1 MDVNLIRIVDK
12 RIGIPLC
19 FILSMINKGIILFK
33 KPKRISNPQKILF
46 IELFEMGSMV
56 LAYSLFK
63 KTKELFP
70 NAKFYFLTSKKNQ
83 YTIDLLNIVPK
94 ENIIKIN
101 ADNFI
106 TLLITTLK
114 VIYTLRRQK
123 IDIAIDMELFAR
135 FTAILAYLIGA
146 KNTVGYYK
154 YTQEGLYRG
163 TMQTHKVEYNPHIHI
178 AHNLLNLIYAVALPE
193 KQIPYSKRKIIM
205 SDIVVPKIH
214 MSYIEKQNIRNKLEQ
229 ENIGVSSAKKII
241 LLNPNASELIP
252 IRRWPMQNYICLAKL
267 LINNHPG
274 IYIVITGTTS
284 ERADADEIT
293 VALNSPQCINFA
305 GKTSFRELIALYSIS
320 NILITNDSGP
330 AHFSALTDIFTFV
343 FFGPE
348 TPALY
353 GPIAKKSR
361 VFYSKYAC
369 SPCVS
374 AFNYRKTP
382 CTDNKCLQAISAE
395 EVYAAITNYL

>member
-1 MDVNLIRIVDK
+1 MDANFIRAVDK
-12 RIGIPLC
+12 SAGIPLC
-19 FILSMINKGIILFK
+19 FILSMVHRLLGYFHKNRKITA
-33 KPKRISNPQKILF
+33 PQKILF

-70 NAKFYFLTSKKNQ
+70 NAKLYFLTSEKNQ
-83 YTIDLLNIVPK
+83 YAIDLLNIIPK

-101 ADNFI
+101 ADSFI
-106 TLLITTLK
+106 KFIITTLK
-114 VIYTLRRQK
+114 VLYQIRRHK

-135 FTAILAYLIGA
+135 FTAILTYLIGA
-146 KNTVGYYK
+146 KNSVGYYK

-163 TMQTHKVEYNPHIHI
+163 TMNTYKVEYNPHVHI
-178 AHNLLNLIYAVALPE
+178 AHNLLNLIYAVASQE
-193 KQIPYSKRKIIM
+193 KQVPYSKRQI
-205 SDIVVPKIH
+205 SPVDIVVPKIH
-214 MSYIEKQNIRNKLEQ
+214 ISSVEQQSIRDKLMQEKEGILA
-229 ENIGVSSAKKII
+229 AKSII

-252 IRRWPMQNYICLAKL
+252 IRRWPMQNYISLAKL
-267 LINNHPG
+267 LINNYPG
-274 IYIVITGTTS
+274 MYIVITGTKS
-284 ERADADEIT
+284 ERKDADEIT
-293 VALNSPQCINFA
+293 SALNSPRCINFA
-305 GKTSFRELIALYSIS
+305 GKTSFRELIALYSLS
-320 NILITNDSGP
+320 DILITNDSGP

-353 GPIAKKSR
+353 GPIAKKSH

-374 AFNYRKTP
+374 AFNHRKTP
-382 CTDNKCLQAISAE
+382 CTDNKCLQAITVE
-395 EVYAAITNYL
+395 EVYTEIIKQI